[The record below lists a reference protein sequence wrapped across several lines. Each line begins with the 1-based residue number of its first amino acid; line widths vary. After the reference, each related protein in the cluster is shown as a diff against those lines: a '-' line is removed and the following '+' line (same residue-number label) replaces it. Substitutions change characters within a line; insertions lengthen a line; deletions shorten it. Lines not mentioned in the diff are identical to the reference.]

1 MGLRGLSGLFPSF
14 IGVTGTIVGSAL
26 SGKAVKIANRKAV
39 NERFIK
45 VCLLIEIGRKVTLNA
60 PNLQ

>member
-45 VCLLIEIGRKVTLNA
+45 VCLGINKRVN
-60 PNLQ
+60 